1 MLWSRDIVELNNRI
15 ADLSDQDRMLAD
27 MNRCGLVDP
36 DIFISRSNELA
47 QQLRAVK
54 QEKERILGAE
64 CDDTIPRTRELMETL
79 EALPEFLPVFDG
91 EIFADLVVG
100 ITVDAGNILRFRLK
114 NGLELTE
121 TAERSVR

>member
-1 MLWSRDIVELNNRI
+1 ML
-15 ADLSDQDRMLAD
+15 
-27 MNRCGLVDP
+27 
-36 DIFISRSNELA
+36 FRS
-47 QQLRAVK
+47 
-54 QEKERILGAE
+54 
-64 CDDTIPRTRELMETL
+64 
-79 EALPEFLPVFDG
+79 LPEFLPVFDG